1 MSTKNGFLTP
11 EKQAAIDEPTSGTKR
26 KRSDTDHETTD
37 AQKDISQDRPEDSRA
52 VSKETFEDILA
63 ILYQSEVGPSILNA
77 PIPAGSQPQP
87 SKKAK
92 LAEPALSKTISEK
105 VAEST
110 YAHLDELEQDVV
122 SICDAQVAEIK
133 KPDESSTI
141 KLKRL
146 SEEDVAQIQDYMS
159 LKSTVREL
167 VVRESKLKGE
177 RPGRSRQFTKV
188 NGVKTEQASV
198 PTHPAPE
205 AGRTVLSLYG
215 NAQGPK
221 QLFSSLQDD
230 AATDLSLEELGL
242 PTMLTATKLLPLPQ
256 DEPIKTKTRTFADA
270 FPPPT
275 SLPELQPPPKQPKP
289 SSRNPPITF
298 MSTEKR
304 IPRSVAKKMAY
315 PYQPLNVGHWIR
327 YGNAPRKRERSSDKS
342 RDRPGSIVEKER
354 PQDLTPSVPREED
367 LFASAYSSFA
377 PSYDHS
383 RAVISANSRNLVW
396 WQRGGKRKLDSI
408 FALQQPDDEMEVD
421 ATDDEDPVKLN
432 AAYEKKMFEEVIE
445 NYDDSLADV
454 PDAESERLP
463 AEMEAQE
470 LLLEIN
476 DLLQTLASQQR
487 IRNSTIASHARTPSI
502 SSPSPMR
509 SAVTGT
515 PSEPAPE
522 EVETYRALKERLAE
536 VIARLPPYTVAKM
549 DGQQI
554 EDLRVSTTI
563 LLENKNVRGVL
574 EEDQLTRLTK
584 ATQAAAANA
593 ATRTSSNAGY
603 NQFARTSSISGSRQA
618 VTPQSYQGNRLPTNY
633 ARPSS
638 NLASATPSAQT
649 NRQSYSQAGAQT
661 APVSRHQQL
670 QPNSYSQSGQQ
681 YYQRQNYGQQLNQ
694 GSPQPPAQRWP
705 NQYGNTQATY
715 QNNTQFRNSMSYGQN
730 TYNSQ
735 SQQGQGYQGQT
746 YNQQRPSSNGRSTPV
761 SNIAPAPPRV
771 SSPMKPLQSA
781 DMVARPSSAT
791 PQPQQAPQAQMNGVQ
806 TNGA

>member
-1 MSTKNGFLTP
+1 MSTQNGSLTP
-11 EKQAAIDEPTSGTKR
+11 NKQAEIDEPTSGTKR
-26 KRSDTDHETTD
+26 KRSDTDHEATD
-37 AQKDISQDRPEDSRA
+37 AQKDISQDGHESARA
-52 VSKETFEDILA
+52 IGKETFEDILA

-77 PIPAGSQPQP
+77 PIPADSQSQP

-92 LAEPALSKTISEK
+92 LADPASSKTISEK

-110 YAHLDELEQDVV
+110 YAHLDDLELDVV
-122 SICDAQVAEIK
+122 SICDAQVTEIK
-133 KPDESSTI
+133 KPDDGSTS
-141 KLKRL
+141 KFKRL

-167 VVRESKLKGE
+167 VARETKLAGE
-177 RPGRSRQFTKV
+177 RQGSGRHSIKV
-188 NGVKTEQASV
+188 NGIKTEQASV
-198 PTHPAPE
+198 PAHLVPE

-256 DEPIKTKTRTFADA
+256 DELIKTKTRTFADA

-289 SSRNPPITF
+289 SSKNPTITF

-304 IPRSVAKKMAY
+304 ISRSVARKMAY

-327 YGNAPRKRERSSDKS
+327 YGNPPRKRERSSDKT
-342 RDRPGSIVEKER
+342 RDRSGSVVEKER
-354 PQDLTPSVPREED
+354 PQDLTPPVPREED

-383 RAVISANSRNLVW
+383 RAVISADSRNLVW
-396 WQRGGKRKLDSI
+396 WQKGGKRKLDSI

-421 ATDDEDPVKLN
+421 AADNEDPVKLN
-432 AAYEKKMFEEVIE
+432 AAYEKKMFEDVVE
-445 NYDDSLADV
+445 NFDDSLADV
-454 PDAESERLP
+454 ADVEPEKLP
-463 AEMEAQE
+463 AELEAQE
-470 LLLEIN
+470 VLLEIN
-476 DLLQTLASQQR
+476 DLLQTLASHQR
-487 IRNSTIASHARTPSI
+487 IRNSTVASHARTPSI

-549 DGQQI
+549 DGQRI

-584 ATQAAAANA
+584 ATQAAAASA
-593 ATRTSSNAGY
+593 ATRTSSSAGY

-618 VTPQSYQGNRLPTNY
+618 LTPQSYQGNRLPTNY

-661 APVSRHQQL
+661 APISRHQQL
-670 QPNSYSQSGQQ
+670 QPIHSQSGQQ

-705 NQYGNTQATY
+705 NQYGSTQATY
-715 QNNTQFRNSMSYGQN
+715 QNNTQFRNSMAYGQN
-730 TYNSQ
+730 AYNSQ
-735 SQQGQGYQGQT
+735 SQQGQSYQGQAYT
-746 YNQQRPSSNGRSTPV
+746 QQRPSSNGRSTPV
-761 SNIAPAPPRV
+761 SSIAPAPPRV
-771 SSPMKPLQSA
+771 NSPMKPLLSA
-781 DMVARPSSAT
+781 DMAARPSSAT
-791 PQPQQAPQAQMNGVQ
+791 PQPQQAPQAQMNGAQ
-806 TNGA
+806 TNGS